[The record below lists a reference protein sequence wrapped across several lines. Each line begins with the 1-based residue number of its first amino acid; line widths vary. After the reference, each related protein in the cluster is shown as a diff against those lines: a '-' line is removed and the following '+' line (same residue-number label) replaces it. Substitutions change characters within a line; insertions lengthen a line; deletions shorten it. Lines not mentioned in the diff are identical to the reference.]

1 MVENIKSPTISVVM
15 PVYNGG
21 KYLKEA
27 IDSILN
33 QTYAD
38 FELLLINDGS
48 SDDSEYVILS
58 FTDPRIIYIKNNQNI
73 GLINTLNKG
82 LDLSKGDFIA
92 RMDQDDIAD
101 ITRFEK
107 QLEVFRK
114 NSDIGVCGSWLTR
127 FSYNCENRLIKV
139 PQNNEIIKIGL
150 LVNNQFAHSTVML
163 RKSVIGEM
171 RYDVN
176 SKSAEDY
183 EFWTRLSRITK
194 LYNIQEPLLQY
205 RVHDANISVVDS
217 VQQSLTA
224 IKTIGK
230 QLEYLGIENNEFN
243 INCCKL
249 LFSGDFPYLKHEELV
264 ELVNFA
270 NKLEQTNR
278 IKLFYNQQILK
289 ETINR
294 KLYSILDGAVN
305 FRLTILPFILRSRK
319 EILIG
324 RTAFLNVK
332 LFARIILK

>member
-1 MVENIKSPTISVVM
+1 MAENIKSSTISVVM
-15 PVYNGG
+15 PVYNGEQF
-21 KYLKEA
+21 LKEA

-33 QTYAD
+33 QTYSD

-48 SDDSEYVILS
+48 TDDSENIIFSYI
-58 FTDPRIIYIKNNQNI
+58 DPRIVYIKNQQNI
-73 GLINTLNKG
+73 GLIKTLNKG
-82 LDLSKGDFIA
+82 LDLATGEFIA

-101 ITRFEK
+101 SSRFEI
-107 QLEVFRK
+107 QLEVFRN

-127 FSYNCENRLIKV
+127 FGSNCENRLIKV

-150 LVNNQFAHSTVML
+150 LGNNQFAHPTIML
-163 RKSVIGEM
+163 RKSLIGEM

-183 EFWTRLSRITK
+183 EFWTRLSRITE

-224 IKTIGK
+224 KNTIGK
-230 QLEYLGIENNEFN
+230 QLEYLGIENNVFN

-249 LFSGDFPYLKHEELV
+249 LFSGDFPNLGHEELV

-289 ETINR
+289 ETIRTKFYLIFDGVVKYNYAIIPFLLKNR
-294 KLYSILDGAVN
+294 KDILVGRN
-305 FRLTILPFILRSRK
+305 TFRNL
-319 EILIG
+319 
-324 RTAFLNVK
+324 K
-332 LFARIILK
+332 LFAKMLLK